1 MQQCL
6 HAAMLQQVSRCRPS
20 TTWICAPTWICI
32 TYCMVYQTRQPSLQA
47 RHHILLLAS
56 FVSLVLVCVE
66 PVMPSVAFNG
76 SPSIAALPRLH
87 TWLQNEAMY
96 DMSEREQMWCT
107 GGGVCTGVASH
118 GQAGADRGSAR
129 PPAGSCHASHAG
141 TLALPPLHH
150 LVHSS
155 SS

>member
-1 MQQCL
+1 
-6 HAAMLQQVSRCRPS
+6 MLLV
-20 TTWICAPTWICI
+20 
-32 TYCMVYQTRQPSLQA
+32 
-47 RHHILLLAS
+47 S
-56 FVSLVLVCVE
+56 FVSLVLVSVE

-87 TWLQNEAMY
+87 TWLQNEATY

-107 GGGVCTGVASH
+107 GGGVCTGVAPH
-118 GQAGADRGSAR
+118 GQAGADRGSAC

-141 TLALPPLHH
+141 TLALPPHHH
-150 LVHSS
+150 LVNSS